1 MVTARVTQKAKK
13 GLTPPQRLKPAARK
27 LAIEGVPAAKA
38 RAIAKT
44 EPVAAKVKVGKTKKP
59 LAPER
64 VEAILDALRKTYP
77 GVVCALDHRNAWE
90 LTVATILSAQ
100 CTDVRVN
107 LVTPALFT
115 AFPIPKAMAAAS
127 LPELEELIRTTGFF
141 RNKAKSI
148 KGAANVLE
156 DEFKGKVPETMDEIL
171 RLPGVARKTA
181 NVVLGSWYGIAVGVV
196 VDTHV
201 LRLSRRL
208 ELTNNTTPEKV
219 EQDLMKVVPQD
230 RWIAFSHEL
239 IHHGR
244 QVCVARK
251 PRCAECTLET
261 LCNSSEKTWSS
272 H

>member
-1 MVTARVTQKAKK
+1 MTKTASQRV
-13 GLTPPQRLKPAARK
+13 GKPAVKKRAPRR
-27 LAIEGVPAAKA
+27 IGVANPTSPD
-38 RAIAKT
+38 R
-44 EPVAAKVKVGKTKKP
+44 VAA
-59 LAPER
+59 
-64 VEAILDALRKTYP
+64 ILEVLGRTYP
-77 GVVCALDHRNAWE
+77 GVVCALNHKNAWE

-107 LVTPALFT
+107 LVTPKLFK
-115 AFPIPKAMAAAS
+115 AFSTPKTMAAAS

-148 KGAANVLE
+148 QGAARVVTE
-156 DEFKGKVPETMDEIL
+156 EFGGKVPETMEEIL
-171 RLPGVARKTA
+171 TLPGVARKTG

-201 LRLSRRL
+201 MRLSRRL
-208 ELTNNTTPEKV
+208 ELTKETSPEKV
-219 EQDLMKVVPQD
+219 ERDLMTIIPQE

-244 QVCVARK
+244 QVCLARK
-251 PRCAECTLET
+251 PKCVDCTLEK
-261 LCNSSEKTWSS
+261 LCNSADKTWSS